1 MAVALRKTSRY
12 CPSALLGRVLLLFL
26 FGLVPAMAQPSLP
39 AIDEPAAIPMPVD
52 LSRVRFQLLTVDAG
66 DHVWDNFG
74 HTALRVVDE
83 NTGTDLVF
91 NWGLFDTSGGL
102 LPFGWRFFR
111 GDMRYRLGVVPTAW
125 ELSRYERE
133 QRSVWQDRLNL
144 TQEQK
149 ARLYRR
155 LAWNLRDGNVA
166 YDYDY
171 FRDNCTTRVRDYLD
185 EALGGALSE
194 TMEGRAGESW
204 RDEVRR
210 HYRSL
215 PPVAVTLDVWLNGQV
230 DEPMSRWQQMFLP
243 MELREGLLRTDS
255 GVRRNGESLPLLA
268 RGEQLLRFE
277 SPPDRGNGY
286 HYMAGLLLPL
296 GLLASTVRR
305 VPLSSLSSSPGYRL
319 AAGALSYRLLGLL
332 GIALSLF
339 SGLTGLVLV
348 VGWWMSSHEVLQA
361 NWNLLLFWPT
371 DLFLLGAALRWLLTG
386 REVRT
391 TTGWHQWIVTYLV
404 LHGVAGLV
412 YFFIAVT
419 GLAEQQLGSTVLYIL
434 PVLPVFAVIVA
445 LAGYR
450 SVRPIRFG

>member
-12 CPSALLGRVLLLFL
+12 CLSVLFGPVLLLFVC
-26 FGLVPAMAQPSLP
+26 GLVPAAAQPSLLPLDDP
-39 AIDEPAAIPMPVD
+39 ASIPVPTD
-52 LSRVRFQLLTVDAG
+52 LSRVQFHLLTVDVG

-83 NTGTDLVF
+83 STGTDLVF

-111 GDMRYRLGVVPTAW
+111 GEMRYRLGVVPTGW

-144 TQEQK
+144 TDDQK

-155 LAWNLRDGNVA
+155 LAWNLRDANIA

-194 TMEGRAGESW
+194 AIGGRAGETW
-204 RDEVRR
+204 RDEVRQ

-215 PPVAVTLDVWLNGQV
+215 PPVAMTLDVWLNGQV

-243 MELREGLLRTDS
+243 MELREGLLRVESD
-255 GVRRNGESLPLLA
+255 VRQDDETLPLLS

-286 HYMAGLLLPL
+286 HFMAGLLLPL
-296 GLLASTVRR
+296 GLLALTVRR
-305 VPLSSLSSSPGYRL
+305 VPLSSFGSTPGYRL
-319 AAGALSYRLLGLL
+319 AAGALTYRLLGLVGLVL
-332 GIALSLF
+332 GLF
-339 SGLTGLVLV
+339 SGLTGLVLT

-386 REVRT
+386 RAIQT

-404 LHGVAGLV
+404 LHGLAGLV
-412 YFFIAVT
+412 YLFVAIT
-419 GLAEQQLGSTVLYIL
+419 GLTGQHLGSTVLYIL